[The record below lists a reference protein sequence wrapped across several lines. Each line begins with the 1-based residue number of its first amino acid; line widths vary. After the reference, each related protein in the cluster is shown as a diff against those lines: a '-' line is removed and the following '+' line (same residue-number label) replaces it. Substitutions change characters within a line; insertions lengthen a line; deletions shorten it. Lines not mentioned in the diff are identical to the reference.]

1 MNTLTTTCNFN
12 VPDDYYECLIDAHRD
27 LSTEQSHA
35 MNAALVLLLSNHIGD
50 LQVVQDA
57 LGSDHATMAV
67 LVWAMLMALAA
78 ACVAFLLAGRP
89 RVLRALAPWVRGVR

>member
-1 MNTLTTTCNFN
+1 MNTLNTTCNFD

-50 LQVVQDA
+50 LHVVREA
-57 LGSDHATMAV
+57 LGKARGAV
-67 LVWAMLMALAA
+67 LN
-78 ACVAFLLAGRP
+78 P
-89 RVLRALAPWVRGVR
+89 ES